1 MNERIKLLASQ
12 CWIRADHLG
21 PDWFDQDKF
30 AQLIIQ
36 ECCSIAREKT
46 SHSAQVVE
54 AIEQRFGVQ

>member
-1 MNERIKLLASQ
+1 MNERILELYKQSQ
-12 CWIRADHLG
+12 IGPGLG
-21 PDWFDQDKF
+21 YDMDKF